1 MIGYLVE
8 AAIKMLW
15 MIGPSIILV
24 VGLSWTINKILPSGI
39 PILPNWFMYVGTS
52 FLKMV
57 HGAANM
63 GEVKLATGTA
73 VLVSAI
79 LTGIFWRNLLLPA
92 TIIAGFITLLLSFL
106 QDTDLR

>member
-1 MIGYLVE
+1 MIDSLLE

-39 PILPNWFMYVGTS
+39 PILPNWFMDVGTS

-57 HGAANM
+57 RGAANM
-63 GEVKLATGTA
+63 GEIKLATGTA

-79 LTGIFWRNLLLPA
+79 LTGVFWRNLFFPS
-92 TIIAGFITLLLSFL
+92 TIIAGFITLFLSFL
-106 QDTDLR
+106 KDTELR

>member
-1 MIGYLVE
+1 MIDSLLE
-8 AAIKMLW
+8 AVIKMLW
-15 MIGPSIILV
+15 MIGPSIILA

-63 GEVKLATGTA
+63 GEIKLATGTSI
-73 VLVSAI
+73 LVSAM
-79 LTGIFWRNLLLPA
+79 LTGIFWRNLLFPA
-92 TIIAGFITLLLSFL
+92 TIIAGFITLFLSFL

>member
-1 MIGYLVE
+1 MIDYLRE
-8 AAIKMLW
+8 AAIIMMW

-24 VGLSWTINKILPSGI
+24 IGLSWTINKILPSGI
-39 PILPNWFMYVGTS
+39 PILPNSFMDVGTS

-57 HGAANM
+57 HGAANI
-63 GEVKLATGTA
+63 GEVKLAIGTA

-79 LTGIFWRNLLLPA
+79 LTGVFWRHLLLPA